1 AAAGSVDDLP
11 QAITDERRRLVS
23 LGAPDVDDA
32 ALLDSIRLV
41 LREATFWL
49 VNSVSALNR
58 VDWTVA
64 PIHIL
69 VGGNKLD
76 RGYTVEGL
84 TVTYMNRPP
93 SIQVDTLEQRA
104 RAFGYR
110 RDQLPYCQFFATR
123 RTVRALR
130 DIVFTEYDLRAQLR
144 DHVEAGGSIATW
156 AREIGLLLPAGMK
169 PTRDAVVRAL
179 STQLSGW
186 YSVHQP
192 SLDAGARSDN
202 ERLVA
207 ATGLFDAPYVD
218 YGRLPFRTTVM
229 PFEAAVDGLLSS
241 WRVDGYSPGW
251 RHEDILHALRRHP
264 TQGPVDVLLM
274 EDDGGPR
281 TRKWDDETGFVN
293 LFQGKDVRQVAGRP
307 FYPGDR
313 AVPHLDTDP
322 DKVAIQIHRVVR
334 RDRNDGFELLAPA
347 VYLGSRP
354 IVRKV

>member
-1 AAAGSVDDLP
+1 
-11 QAITDERRRLVS
+11 
-23 LGAPDVDDA
+23 
-32 ALLDSIRLV
+32 
-41 LREATFWL
+41 
-49 VNSVSALNR
+49 VNALNR
-58 VDWTVA
+58 VDWKVA

-123 RTVRALR
+123 RTVKSLR

-144 DHVEAGGSIATW
+144 DHVEGGGSIASW
-156 AREIGLLLPAGMK
+156 AHEIGLLVPDGMK
-169 PTRDAVVRAL
+169 PTRDVVVRAL
-179 STQLSGW
+179 SAQLAGW
-186 YSVHQP
+186 CSVHQP
-192 SLDAGARSDN
+192 SLDPVDREHN
-202 ERLVA
+202 ERLA
-207 ATGLFDAPYVD
+207 AGIGLFDATPVD
-218 YGRLPFRTTVM
+218 YGRVAHRTVTM
-229 PFEAAVDGLLSS
+229 SLREAVDTLVEP
-241 WRVDGYSPGW
+241 WRVEGYSPGW
-251 RHEDILHALRRHP
+251 RHDDIVQALRRHSA
-264 TQGPVDVLLM
+264 QDLVDVLLM
-274 EDDGGPR
+274 EDDGHAR

-293 LFQGKDVRQVAGRP
+293 LFQGKDVQRVPGRP

-313 AVPHLDTDP
+313 AVPGLEDDGG
-322 DKVAIQIHRVVR
+322 KVAVQIHRVVR
-334 RDRNDGFELLAPA
+334 RDRSDGFELLALA